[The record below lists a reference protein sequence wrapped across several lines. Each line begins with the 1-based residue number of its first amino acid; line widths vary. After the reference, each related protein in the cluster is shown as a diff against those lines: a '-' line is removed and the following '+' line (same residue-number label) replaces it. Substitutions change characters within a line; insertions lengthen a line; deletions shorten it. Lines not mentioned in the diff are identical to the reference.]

1 MSISRYPALIPQF
14 HSSNYYAIENKAF
27 SKKKYEVPV
36 SEPNETSLLTA
47 PQRDLPPP
55 TRKGE
60 DRATPFREP
69 HRRAHQQKELACNR
83 NGCERA
89 CEVVSL
95 VALLPFVSAPRILR
109 KYRSR
114 NGIERRVLAV
124 LGGMFRCKE
133 IKEGLEGDGGVCQ
146 VLVGIC
152 V

>member
-1 MSISRYPALIPQF
+1 VGVREEGGEGSCDKGL
-14 HSSNYYAIENKAF
+14 
-27 SKKKYEVPV
+27 
-36 SEPNETSLLTA
+36 SELHVRGTRFRAQRDITASLLTA
-47 PQRDLPPP
+47 PQRDLPPL

-69 HRRAHQQKELACNR
+69 HRRAHQQKELTCKWD
-83 NGCERA
+83 GCERA
-89 CEVVSL
+89 REVVSL
-95 VALLPFVSAPRILR
+95 VALFPFVSTPRILR

-133 IKEGLEGDGGVCQ
+133 IKEGLEGDGGVCE